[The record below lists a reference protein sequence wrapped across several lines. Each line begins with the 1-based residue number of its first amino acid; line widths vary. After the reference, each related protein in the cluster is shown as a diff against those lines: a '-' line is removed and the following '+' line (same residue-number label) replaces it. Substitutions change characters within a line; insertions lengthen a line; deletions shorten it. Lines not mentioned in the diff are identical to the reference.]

1 MKKKSKYE
9 VTSISYDRRNF
20 YANKH
25 EQLFEYD
32 QARTLKQ
39 TYAESKG
46 KYLFLPAEEF
56 TELDVFV
63 EGQLTLYKSQ
73 GETIKEYCYGGDF
86 LSVNRCDCLIRK
98 YENEF
103 REIYVN
109 DAVSF
114 LHPGAYNIHHFFFEV
129 LPVIFSNRDSLVGK
143 KVLVPATTGGGKFFA
158 EFKAL
163 LKLEMDFVEIPIN
176 SIVRGKHI
184 TVYGTFPFRI
194 YPTECVNEIRE
205 HIWEELKSQDTKNIK
220 KTVYIGRG
228 DMERDRRRI
237 LNESSALAAMDDMG
251 LDYSVIR
258 PGLEPLEK
266 TIRTLMNANAIIG
279 PTGGAMFHQVWA
291 KNLRLLLE
299 LKPEQYQSMSES
311 EELARIFGYEY
322 RESPT
327 TPDSLG
333 FWSNSDQVIDLF
345 EFNQRVKFLKSQI

>member
-25 EQLFEYD
+25 EQLPEYD
-32 QARTLKQ
+32 QASTLKE

-56 TELDVFV
+56 TELDIFV
-63 EGQLTLYKSQ
+63 EGQLTFYKSQ

-86 LSVNRCDCLIRK
+86 LSVNRCDCLITR

-103 REIYVN
+103 REIFIN

-143 KVLVPATTGGGKFFA
+143 KVLVPATGGGGKFFA

-163 LKLEMDFVEIPIN
+163 LRLEIDFVEIPIN
-176 SIVRGKHI
+176 SIVRGKSI

-194 YPTECVNEIRE
+194 YPTEILNEIQE
-205 HIWEELKSQDTKNIK
+205 YIWGKLNFENTESAK
-220 KTVYIGRG
+220 KIVYIGRG
-228 DMERDRRRI
+228 DTERDRRRM
-237 LNESSALAAMDDMG
+237 LNESTALAVMDKVG

-266 TIRTLMNANAIIG
+266 TIRTLMNASAIIG

-291 KNLRLLLE
+291 KNLSLLLE
-299 LKPEQYQSMSES
+299 LKPQQYQSMSES
-311 EELARIFGYEY
+311 EELAGIFGYEY
-322 RESPT
+322 IESPT
-327 TPDSLG
+327 IPDSLG
-333 FWSNSDQVIDLF
+333 FWSSSDQVIDLL
-345 EFNQRVKFLKSQI
+345 EFNQCIKFLKSQI